1 MGSFRASTSPTILT
15 DLDVDSGTISVDTA
29 NDRVGIGTTSPTAK
43 LEVEQSSTGGETV
56 VLIDNDDADQITLD
70 IDAVSTG
77 AAVVHVTN
85 AAVNDQ
91 SIVLIETTA
100 AETDAVLELR
110 NSNSALD
117 KPPIL
122 KFNRSDSTA
131 EADNMDLGQI
141 SFFGVDDGNTSTEYV
156 QVLAEGPDVTN
167 TTEDG
172 RITFDIR
179 KTGTLRN
186 HLSMGN
192 GNIVFNEDSKDINF
206 RIESDVQTEAF
217 YIDGEDGA
225 ISLNYTSAAAPG
237 GGFDQANA
245 VSAKVSKINGEIVTT
260 ILVDID
266 GLSVGAGEKDVIGE
280 NGVAA
285 AYLTQITTAVNG
297 VIYKAEMSCVE
308 TPATLSG
315 ATTADIDLVS
325 NSNSLA
331 QGADYDSAG
340 TAVVL
345 IAATAGY
352 KAGTHRQSAA
362 GADFENVVDDYLY
375 LAAGAA
381 PGGSGGRYSAGKFII
396 KLYGASFVGQD

>member
-280 NGVAA
+280 DGVAA

-381 PGGSGGRYSAGKFII
+381 PGGSGGRYGAGKFII

>member
-167 TTEDG
+167 TTEDC

-331 QGADYDSAG
+331 QGADYDSEG

-381 PGGSGGRYSAGKFII
+381 PGGSGGRYGAGKFII

>member
-1 MGSFRASTSPTILT
+1 M
-15 DLDVDSGTISVDTA
+15 
-29 NDRVGIGTTSPTAK
+29 
-43 LEVEQSSTGGETV
+43 
-56 VLIDNDDADQITLD
+56 
-70 IDAVSTG
+70 
-77 AAVVHVTN
+77 
-85 AAVNDQ
+85 
-91 SIVLIETTA
+91 
-100 AETDAVLELR
+100 
-110 NSNSALD
+110 
-117 KPPIL
+117 
-122 KFNRSDSTA
+122 
-131 EADNMDLGQI
+131 
-141 SFFGVDDGNTSTEYV
+141 
-156 QVLAEGPDVTN
+156 
-167 TTEDG
+167 
-172 RITFDIR
+172 
-179 KTGTLRN
+179 
-186 HLSMGN
+186 
-192 GNIVFNEDSKDINF
+192 
-206 RIESDVQTEAF
+206 
-217 YIDGEDGA
+217 
-225 ISLNYTSAAAPG
+225 
-237 GGFDQANA
+237 
-245 VSAKVSKINGEIVTT
+245 
-260 ILVDID
+260 
-266 GLSVGAGEKDVIGE
+266 GAGEKDVIGE

>member
-381 PGGSGGRYSAGKFII
+381 PGGSGGRYGAGKFII